1 MTPIAW
7 ALLGVVGGFASGAIV
22 MWWTLR
28 PRTAAAAAA
37 HLAQARLQSV
47 IDSLHAIVV
56 IVSPD
61 GTVAASSRLA
71 RASGLVRST
80 RLQSDEVI
88 RLAAEIS
95 GTTRTAGLEVS
106 LPRTQRSPAI
116 TLDLEL
122 TSLPDRSVLVA
133 GEDRSADERFTATR
147 RDFVANVT
155 HELKTPIGAILL
167 LAEAIEAASDDAE
180 AVHEFAGR
188 MSTEAV
194 RLNDLVSDILAL
206 SRLQATEP
214 LLLADRVSVDEVIE
228 ASVQRSRAQ
237 AAARQVS
244 VTVGGEQGL
253 WVLGDARQLET
264 AVSNLI
270 ENAIA
275 YSEADARV
283 TVTSRAAGDA
293 IEIKITDNG
302 IGIGPADLERIF
314 ERFYRVDA
322 GRSRASG
329 GTGLGLSIVKHVAAA
344 HGGDVTAWSRLG
356 QGSTF
361 TLRLPLERGP
371 R

>member
-7 ALLGVVGGFASGAIV
+7 ALLGVVGGFAIGAAM

-28 PRTAAAAAA
+28 PRAAAAASG
-37 HLAQARLQSV
+37 HLAQTRLQSV
-47 IDSLHAIVV
+47 IDSLRAVVV
-56 IVSPD
+56 IVNPD
-61 GTVAASSRLA
+61 GAVAASSRLA
-71 RASGLVRST
+71 RTIGLVRST
-80 RLQSDEVI
+80 QLQSDEVA
-88 RLAAEIS
+88 RVAAEIS
-95 GTTRTAGLEVS
+95 GTTRTATLEVA

-133 GEDRSADERFTATR
+133 GEDRSAYERFTETR
-147 RDFVANVT
+147 RDFVANIT
-155 HELKTPIGAILL
+155 HELKTPIGAIML
-167 LAEAIEAASDDAE
+167 LAEAIEAAADDAE
-180 AVHEFAGR
+180 AVGEFAGR
-188 MSTEAV
+188 MHTEAV

-206 SRLQATEP
+206 SRLQAEEP

-228 ASVQRSRAQ
+228 ASLQRSRAQ
-237 AAARQVS
+237 AAARQVT
-244 VTVGGEQGL
+244 VTVGGERGL

-270 ENAIA
+270 ENAIT

-283 TVTSRAAGDA
+283 TVTARADSDA
-293 IEIKITDNG
+293 ISIKVTDNG
-302 IGIGPADLERIF
+302 IGISQADLERVF
-314 ERFYRVDA
+314 ERFYRVDT

-344 HGGDVTAWSRLG
+344 HGGDVTAWSRPG

-361 TLRLPLERGP
+361 TLRLPREREQA
-371 R
+371 

>member
-7 ALLGVVGGFASGAIV
+7 ALLGVVGGFAIGAIV

-28 PRTAAAAAA
+28 PRAAAAAAA
-37 HLAQARLQSV
+37 HLAQTRLQSV
-47 IDSLHAIVV
+47 IDSLRAVVV
-56 IVSPD
+56 IVNPD

-71 RASGLVRST
+71 RTSGLVRST
-80 RLQSDEVI
+80 QLQSDEVT

-95 GTTRTAGLEVS
+95 GTTRTASLEVS

-122 TSLPDRSVLVA
+122 TSLPDHSVLVA
-133 GEDRSADERFTATR
+133 GEDRSAYERFTETR

-167 LAEAIEAASDDAE
+167 LAEAIETASDDAE
-180 AVHEFAGR
+180 AVSEFAGR

-361 TLRLPLERGP
+361 TLRLPLERGLP
-371 R
+371 

>member
-1 MTPIAW
+1 M
-7 ALLGVVGGFASGAIV
+7 
-22 MWWTLR
+22 
-28 PRTAAAAAA
+28 
-37 HLAQARLQSV
+37 
-47 IDSLHAIVV
+47 
-56 IVSPD
+56 
-61 GTVAASSRLA
+61 
-71 RASGLVRST
+71 
-80 RLQSDEVI
+80 
-88 RLAAEIS
+88 
-95 GTTRTAGLEVS
+95 
-106 LPRTQRSPAI
+106 
-116 TLDLEL
+116 
-122 TSLPDRSVLVA
+122 
-133 GEDRSADERFTATR
+133 
-147 RDFVANVT
+147 
-155 HELKTPIGAILL
+155 
-167 LAEAIEAASDDAE
+167 
-180 AVHEFAGR
+180 
-188 MSTEAV
+188 
-194 RLNDLVSDILAL
+194 
-206 SRLQATEP
+206 
-214 LLLADRVSVDEVIE
+214 
-228 ASVQRSRAQ
+228 
-237 AAARQVS
+237 S

-361 TLRLPLERGP
+361 TLRLPLERGLP
-371 R
+371 